1 MRWGRSTGVS
11 TGSNATFSSPATA
24 LPTLAALRSS
34 SLARATSDRSSGSSA
49 VPAAVSVTPRALTR
63 CSNRTPT
70 MFSSSEIATDTAD
83 SEIGSSAAAAAIE
96 PRSATATK
104 YSI

>member
-63 CSNRTPT
+63 CSNRTHQTGRAEQPGADAG
-70 MFSSSEIATDTAD
+70 MLGGFDEFLLRQPHFIAHQA
-83 SEIGSSAAAAAIE
+83 
-96 PRSATATK
+96 RRL
-104 YSI
+104 